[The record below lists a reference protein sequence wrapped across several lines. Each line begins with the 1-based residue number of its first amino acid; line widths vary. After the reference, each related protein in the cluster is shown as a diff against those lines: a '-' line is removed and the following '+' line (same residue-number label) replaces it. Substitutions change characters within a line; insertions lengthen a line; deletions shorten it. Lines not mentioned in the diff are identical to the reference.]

1 MLNKIKKI
9 PLKKIETKEGDIIKY
24 IDKEKKYFNKF
35 GEIYF
40 QKLKGHVK
48 GWNLHKELDAI
59 LQCHMVQ
66 SLLFLKI

>member
-40 QKLKGHVK
+40 FK
-48 GWNLHKELDAI
+48 N
-59 LQCHMVQ
+59 
-66 SLLFLKI
+66 